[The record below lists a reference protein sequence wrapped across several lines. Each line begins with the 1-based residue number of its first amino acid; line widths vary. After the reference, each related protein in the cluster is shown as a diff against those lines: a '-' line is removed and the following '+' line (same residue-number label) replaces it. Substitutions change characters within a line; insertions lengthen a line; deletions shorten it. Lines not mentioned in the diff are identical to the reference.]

1 MLVDILRLVFIAGG
15 LVFIF
20 MLVQACW
27 QKRCNGTFESTPF
40 WPVAL
45 IGGVANFLDTLGVG
59 SFAVKTACYKQFKLI
74 DDRLLPG
81 TLNGQCV
88 LPTVTQ
94 SLIFVGAVAVE
105 PLTLI
110 SMMIAAAAGA
120 AWGARHVASF
130 DRQTIRLVM
139 AVSLLVVA
147 GLIFAGLLGLFPVG
161 GDAMGLTGYKLGIAL
176 FGNFI
181 FGVLM
186 STNALLPSF
195 MQSLMGYSALQS
207 GLTAMPR
214 GVASLLA
221 FLVVPWFMT
230 RFSSR
235 VLILVGLGLTLA
247 AGWRMS
253 GFDLSMTA
261 GPIMAAL
268 FVQGWGSGLLFT
280 PLGVQAFATI
290 DPKYRTDASIVSAMM
305 RNLGG
310 SAIISIMQALL
321 LRDASL
327 AHARLAERVAG
338 GDPVMPW
345 ALPKAMD
352 PATLTGLQSLNAEV
366 TRQASMISYVN
377 IFSLMI
383 PTILVLTPLVFLIG
397 RDRLRAPMVAHSE

>member
-27 QKRCNGTFESTPF
+27 RKKQSGSFEATPF

-74 DDRLLPG
+74 DDRVLPG

-110 SMMIAAAAGA
+110 SMMMAAAAGA

-139 AVSLLVVA
+139 AISLLVVA

-161 GDAMGLTGYKLGIAL
+161 GDAMGLSGYKLAIAL
-176 FGNFI
+176 LGNFI

-186 STNALLPSF
+186 NV
-195 MQSLMGYSALQS
+195 GI
-207 GLTAMPR
+207 GLFAPCMT
-214 GVASLLA
+214 
-221 FLVVPWFMT
+221 LVY
-230 RFSSR
+230 
-235 VLILVGLGLTLA
+235 LLGLNPLA
-247 AGWRMS
+247 AFPIMMGSTAVLSVFSAGTFIRK
-253 GFDLSMTA
+253 GAFDAKAVLA
-261 GPIMAAL
+261 VAIFGPIGVVLAAML
-268 FVQGWGSGLLFT
+268 VKSMDMEMLKWLVAFIVIYTSWTMYASWRAARRSPVQLT
-280 PLGVQAFATI
+280 VE
-290 DPKYRTDASIVSAMM
+290 SA
-305 RNLGG
+305 G
-310 SAIISIMQALL
+310 
-321 LRDASL
+321 
-327 AHARLAERVAG
+327 
-338 GDPVMPW
+338 
-345 ALPKAMD
+345 
-352 PATLTGLQSLNAEV
+352 
-366 TRQASMISYVN
+366 
-377 IFSLMI
+377 
-383 PTILVLTPLVFLIG
+383 
-397 RDRLRAPMVAHSE
+397 

>member
-27 QKRCNGTFESTPF
+27 RKKQSGSFEATPF

-74 DDRLLPG
+74 DDRVLPG

-110 SMMIAAAAGA
+110 SMMMAAAAGA

-139 AVSLLVVA
+139 AISLLVVA

-161 GDAMGLTGYKLGIAL
+161 GDAMGLSGYKLTIAL
-176 FGNFI
+176 LGNFI

-186 STNALLPSF
+186 NVGIGLFAPCMTLVYLLGMNP
-195 MQSLMGYSALQS
+195 
-207 GLTAMPR
+207 
-214 GVASLLA
+214 
-221 FLVVPWFMT
+221 
-230 RFSSR
+230 
-235 VLILVGLGLTLA
+235 LA
-247 AGWRMS
+247 AFPIMMGSTAVLSVFSAGTFIRK
-253 GFDLSMTA
+253 GAFDAKAVLA
-261 GPIMAAL
+261 VAIFGPIGVVLAAML
-268 FVQGWGSGLLFT
+268 VKSMDMEMLKWLVAFIVIYTSWTMYASWRAARRSPVQLA
-280 PLGVQAFATI
+280 VE
-290 DPKYRTDASIVSAMM
+290 SA
-305 RNLGG
+305 G
-310 SAIISIMQALL
+310 
-321 LRDASL
+321 
-327 AHARLAERVAG
+327 
-338 GDPVMPW
+338 
-345 ALPKAMD
+345 
-352 PATLTGLQSLNAEV
+352 
-366 TRQASMISYVN
+366 
-377 IFSLMI
+377 
-383 PTILVLTPLVFLIG
+383 
-397 RDRLRAPMVAHSE
+397 

>member
-27 QKRCNGTFESTPF
+27 RKKQSGSFEATPF

-74 DDRLLPG
+74 DDRVLPG

-110 SMMIAAAAGA
+110 SMMMAAAAGA

-139 AVSLLVVA
+139 AISLLVVA

-161 GDAMGLTGYKLGIAL
+161 GDVMGLSGYKLAIAL
-176 FGNFI
+176 LGNFI

-186 STNALLPSF
+186 NVGIGLFAPCMTLVYLLGMNP
-195 MQSLMGYSALQS
+195 
-207 GLTAMPR
+207 
-214 GVASLLA
+214 
-221 FLVVPWFMT
+221 
-230 RFSSR
+230 
-235 VLILVGLGLTLA
+235 LA
-247 AGWRMS
+247 AFPIMMGSTAVLSVFSAGTFIRK
-253 GFDLSMTA
+253 GAFDAKAVLA
-261 GPIMAAL
+261 VAIFGPIGVVLAAML
-268 FVQGWGSGLLFT
+268 VKSMDMEMLKWLVAFIVIYTSWTMYASWRAARRSPVQLT
-280 PLGVQAFATI
+280 VE
-290 DPKYRTDASIVSAMM
+290 SA
-305 RNLGG
+305 G
-310 SAIISIMQALL
+310 
-321 LRDASL
+321 
-327 AHARLAERVAG
+327 
-338 GDPVMPW
+338 
-345 ALPKAMD
+345 
-352 PATLTGLQSLNAEV
+352 
-366 TRQASMISYVN
+366 
-377 IFSLMI
+377 
-383 PTILVLTPLVFLIG
+383 
-397 RDRLRAPMVAHSE
+397 

>member
-139 AVSLLVVA
+139 ALSLLVVA

-161 GDAMGLTGYKLGIAL
+161 GDAMGLSGYKLVIAL
-176 FGNFI
+176 IGNFI

-186 STNALLPSF
+186 NVGIGLFAPCMTLVYLLGMNP
-195 MQSLMGYSALQS
+195 
-207 GLTAMPR
+207 
-214 GVASLLA
+214 
-221 FLVVPWFMT
+221 
-230 RFSSR
+230 
-235 VLILVGLGLTLA
+235 LA
-247 AGWRMS
+247 AFPIMMGSTAVLSVFSAGTFIRK
-253 GFDLSMTA
+253 GAFDAKAVLA
-261 GPIMAAL
+261 VAIFGPIGVVLAAMLVKSMDMAML
-268 FVQGWGSGLLFT
+268 KWLV
-280 PLGVQAFATI
+280 AFIVIYTSWTM
-290 DPKYRTDASIVSAMM
+290 YASWRAARRPSA
-305 RNLGG
+305 
-310 SAIISIMQALL
+310 Q
-321 LRDASL
+321 L
-327 AHARLAERVAG
+327 AADIAG
-338 GDPVMPW
+338 
-345 ALPKAMD
+345 
-352 PATLTGLQSLNAEV
+352 
-366 TRQASMISYVN
+366 
-377 IFSLMI
+377 
-383 PTILVLTPLVFLIG
+383 
-397 RDRLRAPMVAHSE
+397 

>member
-27 QKRCNGTFESTPF
+27 RKKQSGSFEATPF

-81 TLNGQCV
+81 TLNGQCM

-110 SMMIAAAAGA
+110 SMMMAAAAGA

-139 AVSLLVVA
+139 AISLLVVA

-161 GDAMGLTGYKLGIAL
+161 GDAMGLSGYKLAIAL
-176 FGNFI
+176 LGNFI

-186 STNALLPSF
+186 NVGIGLFAPCMTLVYLLGMNP
-195 MQSLMGYSALQS
+195 
-207 GLTAMPR
+207 
-214 GVASLLA
+214 
-221 FLVVPWFMT
+221 
-230 RFSSR
+230 
-235 VLILVGLGLTLA
+235 LA
-247 AGWRMS
+247 AFPIMMGSTAVLSVFSAGTFIRK
-253 GFDLSMTA
+253 GAFDAKAVLA
-261 GPIMAAL
+261 VAIFGPIGVVLAAML
-268 FVQGWGSGLLFT
+268 VKSMDMEMLKWLVAFIVIYTSWTMYASWRAARRSPVQLT
-280 PLGVQAFATI
+280 VE
-290 DPKYRTDASIVSAMM
+290 SA
-305 RNLGG
+305 G
-310 SAIISIMQALL
+310 
-321 LRDASL
+321 
-327 AHARLAERVAG
+327 
-338 GDPVMPW
+338 
-345 ALPKAMD
+345 
-352 PATLTGLQSLNAEV
+352 
-366 TRQASMISYVN
+366 
-377 IFSLMI
+377 
-383 PTILVLTPLVFLIG
+383 
-397 RDRLRAPMVAHSE
+397 

>member
-27 QKRCNGTFESTPF
+27 RKKQSGSFEATPF

-74 DDRLLPG
+74 DDRVLPG

-110 SMMIAAAAGA
+110 SMMMAAAAGA

-139 AVSLLVVA
+139 AISLLVVA

-161 GDAMGLTGYKLGIAL
+161 GDAMGLSGYKLAIAL
-176 FGNFI
+176 LGNFI

-186 STNALLPSF
+186 NVGIGLFAPCMTLVYLLGMNPLAAFPIMMGSTAVLSVF
-195 MQSLMGYSALQS
+195 SAGTFIRKGAFDAKAVLAVAIF
-207 GLTAMPR
+207 GPIGVVLAAMLVKSMDMEMLKWL
-214 GVASLLA
+214 VAFIVIYTSWTMYA
-221 FLVVPWFMT
+221 SWRAARRSPVQ
-230 RFSSR
+230 
-235 VLILVGLGLTLA
+235 LTLES
-247 AGWRMS
+247 AG
-253 GFDLSMTA
+253 
-261 GPIMAAL
+261 
-268 FVQGWGSGLLFT
+268 
-280 PLGVQAFATI
+280 
-290 DPKYRTDASIVSAMM
+290 
-305 RNLGG
+305 
-310 SAIISIMQALL
+310 
-321 LRDASL
+321 
-327 AHARLAERVAG
+327 
-338 GDPVMPW
+338 
-345 ALPKAMD
+345 
-352 PATLTGLQSLNAEV
+352 
-366 TRQASMISYVN
+366 
-377 IFSLMI
+377 
-383 PTILVLTPLVFLIG
+383 
-397 RDRLRAPMVAHSE
+397 

>member
-27 QKRCNGTFESTPF
+27 RKKQSGSFEATPF

-74 DDRLLPG
+74 DDRVLPG

-110 SMMIAAAAGA
+110 SMMMAAAAGA

-139 AVSLLVVA
+139 AISLLVVA

-161 GDAMGLTGYKLGIAL
+161 GDAMGLSGYKLAIAL
-176 FGNFI
+176 LGNFI

-186 STNALLPSF
+186 NVGIGLFAPCMTLVYLLGMNP
-195 MQSLMGYSALQS
+195 
-207 GLTAMPR
+207 
-214 GVASLLA
+214 
-221 FLVVPWFMT
+221 
-230 RFSSR
+230 
-235 VLILVGLGLTLA
+235 LA
-247 AGWRMS
+247 AFPIMMGSTAVLSVFSAGTFIRK
-253 GFDLSMTA
+253 GAFDAKAVLA
-261 GPIMAAL
+261 VAIFGPIGVVLAAML
-268 FVQGWGSGLLFT
+268 VKSMDMEMLKWLVAFIVIYTSWTMYASWRAARRSSVQLA
-280 PLGVQAFATI
+280 VE
-290 DPKYRTDASIVSAMM
+290 SA
-305 RNLGG
+305 G
-310 SAIISIMQALL
+310 
-321 LRDASL
+321 
-327 AHARLAERVAG
+327 
-338 GDPVMPW
+338 
-345 ALPKAMD
+345 
-352 PATLTGLQSLNAEV
+352 
-366 TRQASMISYVN
+366 
-377 IFSLMI
+377 
-383 PTILVLTPLVFLIG
+383 
-397 RDRLRAPMVAHSE
+397 

>member
-27 QKRCNGTFESTPF
+27 RKKQSGSFEATPF

-74 DDRLLPG
+74 DDRVLPG

-110 SMMIAAAAGA
+110 SMMMAAAAGA

-139 AVSLLVVA
+139 SISLLVVA

-161 GDAMGLTGYKLGIAL
+161 GDAMGLSGYKLAIAL
-176 FGNFI
+176 LGNFI

-186 STNALLPSF
+186 NVGIGLFAPCMTLVYLLGMNP
-195 MQSLMGYSALQS
+195 
-207 GLTAMPR
+207 
-214 GVASLLA
+214 
-221 FLVVPWFMT
+221 
-230 RFSSR
+230 
-235 VLILVGLGLTLA
+235 LA
-247 AGWRMS
+247 AFPIMMGSTAVLSVFSAGTFIRK
-253 GFDLSMTA
+253 GAFDAKAVLA
-261 GPIMAAL
+261 VAIFGPIGVVLAAML
-268 FVQGWGSGLLFT
+268 VKSMDMEMLKWLVAFIVIYTSWTMYASWRAARRSPVQLT
-280 PLGVQAFATI
+280 VE
-290 DPKYRTDASIVSAMM
+290 SA
-305 RNLGG
+305 G
-310 SAIISIMQALL
+310 
-321 LRDASL
+321 
-327 AHARLAERVAG
+327 
-338 GDPVMPW
+338 
-345 ALPKAMD
+345 
-352 PATLTGLQSLNAEV
+352 
-366 TRQASMISYVN
+366 
-377 IFSLMI
+377 
-383 PTILVLTPLVFLIG
+383 
-397 RDRLRAPMVAHSE
+397 

>member
-27 QKRCNGTFESTPF
+27 RKKQSGSFEATPF

-74 DDRLLPG
+74 DDRVLPG

-110 SMMIAAAAGA
+110 SMMMAAAAGA

-139 AVSLLVVA
+139 AISLLVVA

-161 GDAMGLTGYKLGIAL
+161 GDAMGLSGYKLVIAL
-176 FGNFI
+176 IGNFI

-186 STNALLPSF
+186 NVGIGLFAPCMTLVYLLGMNP
-195 MQSLMGYSALQS
+195 
-207 GLTAMPR
+207 
-214 GVASLLA
+214 
-221 FLVVPWFMT
+221 
-230 RFSSR
+230 
-235 VLILVGLGLTLA
+235 LA
-247 AGWRMS
+247 AFPIMMGSTAVLSVFSAGTFIRK
-253 GFDLSMTA
+253 GAFDAKAVLA
-261 GPIMAAL
+261 VAIFGPIGVVLAAML
-268 FVQGWGSGLLFT
+268 VKSMDMEMLKWLVAFIVIYTSWTMYASWRAARRSPVLLT
-280 PLGVQAFATI
+280 VE
-290 DPKYRTDASIVSAMM
+290 SA
-305 RNLGG
+305 G
-310 SAIISIMQALL
+310 
-321 LRDASL
+321 
-327 AHARLAERVAG
+327 
-338 GDPVMPW
+338 
-345 ALPKAMD
+345 
-352 PATLTGLQSLNAEV
+352 
-366 TRQASMISYVN
+366 
-377 IFSLMI
+377 
-383 PTILVLTPLVFLIG
+383 
-397 RDRLRAPMVAHSE
+397 

>member
-27 QKRCNGTFESTPF
+27 RKKQSGSFETTPF

-74 DDRLLPG
+74 DDRVLPG

-110 SMMIAAAAGA
+110 SMMMAAAAGA

-139 AVSLLVVA
+139 AISLLVVA

-161 GDAMGLTGYKLGIAL
+161 GDAMGLSGYKLAIAL
-176 FGNFI
+176 LGNFI

-186 STNALLPSF
+186 NVGIGLFAPCMTLVYLLGMNP
-195 MQSLMGYSALQS
+195 
-207 GLTAMPR
+207 
-214 GVASLLA
+214 
-221 FLVVPWFMT
+221 
-230 RFSSR
+230 
-235 VLILVGLGLTLA
+235 LA
-247 AGWRMS
+247 A
-253 GFDLSMTA
+253 F
-261 GPIMAAL
+261 PIMM
-268 FVQGWGSGLLFT
+268 GSTAVLSVFSAGTFIRKGAFDAKAVLAVAIFG
-280 PLGVQAFATI
+280 PLGVVLAAMLVKSMDMEMLKWLVAFIVIYTSWTM
-290 DPKYRTDASIVSAMM
+290 YASWRAARRSPVQLAVESA
-305 RNLGG
+305 G
-310 SAIISIMQALL
+310 
-321 LRDASL
+321 
-327 AHARLAERVAG
+327 
-338 GDPVMPW
+338 
-345 ALPKAMD
+345 
-352 PATLTGLQSLNAEV
+352 
-366 TRQASMISYVN
+366 
-377 IFSLMI
+377 
-383 PTILVLTPLVFLIG
+383 
-397 RDRLRAPMVAHSE
+397 

>member
-161 GDAMGLTGYKLGIAL
+161 GEAMGLSGYKLVIAL
-176 FGNFI
+176 IGNFI

-186 STNALLPSF
+186 NVGIGLFAPCMTLVYLLGMNP
-195 MQSLMGYSALQS
+195 
-207 GLTAMPR
+207 
-214 GVASLLA
+214 
-221 FLVVPWFMT
+221 
-230 RFSSR
+230 
-235 VLILVGLGLTLA
+235 LA
-247 AGWRMS
+247 AFPIMMGSTAVLSVFSAGTFIRK
-253 GFDLSMTA
+253 GAFDAKAVLA
-261 GPIMAAL
+261 VAIFGPIGVVLAAMLVKSMDMAMLKWLVA
-268 FVQGWGSGLLFT
+268 FIVIYTSWTMYASWRAARRPSVQ
-280 PLGVQAFATI
+280 
-290 DPKYRTDASIVSAMM
+290 
-305 RNLGG
+305 
-310 SAIISIMQALL
+310 
-321 LRDASL
+321 L
-327 AHARLAERVAG
+327 AADIAG
-338 GDPVMPW
+338 
-345 ALPKAMD
+345 
-352 PATLTGLQSLNAEV
+352 
-366 TRQASMISYVN
+366 
-377 IFSLMI
+377 
-383 PTILVLTPLVFLIG
+383 
-397 RDRLRAPMVAHSE
+397 

>member
-27 QKRCNGTFESTPF
+27 RKKQSGSFEATPF

-74 DDRLLPG
+74 DDRVLPG

-110 SMMIAAAAGA
+110 SMMMAAAAGA

-139 AVSLLVVA
+139 AISLLVVA

-161 GDAMGLTGYKLGIAL
+161 GDAMGLSGYKLVIAL
-176 FGNFI
+176 IGNFI

-186 STNALLPSF
+186 NVGIGLFAPCMTLVYLLGMNP
-195 MQSLMGYSALQS
+195 
-207 GLTAMPR
+207 
-214 GVASLLA
+214 
-221 FLVVPWFMT
+221 
-230 RFSSR
+230 
-235 VLILVGLGLTLA
+235 LA
-247 AGWRMS
+247 AFPIMMGSTAVLSVFSAGTFIRK
-253 GFDLSMTA
+253 GAFDAKAVLA
-261 GPIMAAL
+261 VAIFGPIGVVLAAML
-268 FVQGWGSGLLFT
+268 VKSMDMEMLKWLVAFIVIYTSWTMYASWRAARRSPVQLT
-280 PLGVQAFATI
+280 VE
-290 DPKYRTDASIVSAMM
+290 SA
-305 RNLGG
+305 G
-310 SAIISIMQALL
+310 
-321 LRDASL
+321 
-327 AHARLAERVAG
+327 
-338 GDPVMPW
+338 
-345 ALPKAMD
+345 
-352 PATLTGLQSLNAEV
+352 
-366 TRQASMISYVN
+366 
-377 IFSLMI
+377 
-383 PTILVLTPLVFLIG
+383 
-397 RDRLRAPMVAHSE
+397 

>member
-27 QKRCNGTFESTPF
+27 RKKQSRSFETTPF

-74 DDRLLPG
+74 DDRVLPG

-110 SMMIAAAAGA
+110 SMMMAAAAGA

-139 AVSLLVVA
+139 AISLLVVA

-161 GDAMGLTGYKLGIAL
+161 GDAMGLSGYKLAIAL
-176 FGNFI
+176 LGNFI

-186 STNALLPSF
+186 NVGIGLFAPCMTLVYLLGMNP
-195 MQSLMGYSALQS
+195 
-207 GLTAMPR
+207 
-214 GVASLLA
+214 
-221 FLVVPWFMT
+221 
-230 RFSSR
+230 
-235 VLILVGLGLTLA
+235 LA
-247 AGWRMS
+247 AFPIMMGSTAVLSVFSAGTFIRK
-253 GFDLSMTA
+253 GAFDAKAVLA
-261 GPIMAAL
+261 VAIFGPIGVVLAAML
-268 FVQGWGSGLLFT
+268 VKSMDMEMLKWL
-280 PLGVQAFATI
+280 VAFIVIYTSWTM
-290 DPKYRTDASIVSAMM
+290 YASWRAA
-305 RNLGG
+305 R
-310 SAIISIMQALL
+310 
-321 LRDASL
+321 RSL
-327 AHARLAERVAG
+327 C
-338 GDPVMPW
+338 
-345 ALPKAMD
+345 
-352 PATLTGLQSLNAEV
+352 S
-366 TRQASMISYVN
+366 
-377 IFSLMI
+377 
-383 PTILVLTPLVFLIG
+383 
-397 RDRLRAPMVAHSE
+397 

>member
-110 SMMIAAAAGA
+110 SMIIAAAAGA

-161 GDAMGLTGYKLGIAL
+161 GEAMGLSGYKLVIAL
-176 FGNFI
+176 IGNFI

-186 STNALLPSF
+186 NVGIGLFAPCMTLVYLLGMNP
-195 MQSLMGYSALQS
+195 
-207 GLTAMPR
+207 
-214 GVASLLA
+214 
-221 FLVVPWFMT
+221 
-230 RFSSR
+230 
-235 VLILVGLGLTLA
+235 LA
-247 AGWRMS
+247 AFPIMMGSTAVLSVFSAGTFIRK
-253 GFDLSMTA
+253 GAFDAKAVLA
-261 GPIMAAL
+261 VAIFGPIGVVLAAMLVKSMDMAMLKWLVA
-268 FVQGWGSGLLFT
+268 FIVIYTSWTMYASWRAARRPSVQ
-280 PLGVQAFATI
+280 
-290 DPKYRTDASIVSAMM
+290 
-305 RNLGG
+305 
-310 SAIISIMQALL
+310 
-321 LRDASL
+321 L
-327 AHARLAERVAG
+327 AADIAG
-338 GDPVMPW
+338 
-345 ALPKAMD
+345 
-352 PATLTGLQSLNAEV
+352 
-366 TRQASMISYVN
+366 
-377 IFSLMI
+377 
-383 PTILVLTPLVFLIG
+383 
-397 RDRLRAPMVAHSE
+397 

>member
-161 GDAMGLTGYKLGIAL
+161 GEAMGLSGYKLAIAL
-176 FGNFI
+176 IGNFI

-186 STNALLPSF
+186 NVGIGLFAPCMTLVYLLGMNP
-195 MQSLMGYSALQS
+195 
-207 GLTAMPR
+207 
-214 GVASLLA
+214 
-221 FLVVPWFMT
+221 
-230 RFSSR
+230 
-235 VLILVGLGLTLA
+235 LA
-247 AGWRMS
+247 AFPIMMGSTAVLSVFSAGTFIRK
-253 GFDLSMTA
+253 GAFDAKAVLA
-261 GPIMAAL
+261 VAIFGPIGVVLAAMLVKSMDMAML
-268 FVQGWGSGLLFT
+268 KWLV
-280 PLGVQAFATI
+280 AFIVIYTSWTM
-290 DPKYRTDASIVSAMM
+290 YASWRAARRPSA
-305 RNLGG
+305 
-310 SAIISIMQALL
+310 Q
-321 LRDASL
+321 L
-327 AHARLAERVAG
+327 AADIAG
-338 GDPVMPW
+338 
-345 ALPKAMD
+345 
-352 PATLTGLQSLNAEV
+352 
-366 TRQASMISYVN
+366 
-377 IFSLMI
+377 
-383 PTILVLTPLVFLIG
+383 
-397 RDRLRAPMVAHSE
+397 

>member
-161 GDAMGLTGYKLGIAL
+161 GEAMGLSGYKLVIAL
-176 FGNFI
+176 IGNFI

-186 STNALLPSF
+186 NVGIGLFAPCMTLVYLLGMNP
-195 MQSLMGYSALQS
+195 
-207 GLTAMPR
+207 
-214 GVASLLA
+214 
-221 FLVVPWFMT
+221 
-230 RFSSR
+230 
-235 VLILVGLGLTLA
+235 LA
-247 AGWRMS
+247 AFPIMMGSTAVLSVFSAGTFIRK
-253 GFDLSMTA
+253 GAFDAKAVLA
-261 GPIMAAL
+261 VAIFGPIGVVLAAMLVKSMDMAML
-268 FVQGWGSGLLFT
+268 KWLV
-280 PLGVQAFATI
+280 AF
-290 DPKYRTDASIVSAMM
+290 IVIYTS
-305 RNLGG
+305 
-310 SAIISIMQALL
+310 
-321 LRDASL
+321 
-327 AHARLAERVAG
+327 
-338 GDPVMPW
+338 
-345 ALPKAMD
+345 
-352 PATLTGLQSLNAEV
+352 
-366 TRQASMISYVN
+366 
-377 IFSLMI
+377 
-383 PTILVLTPLVFLIG
+383 
-397 RDRLRAPMVAHSE
+397 

>member
-27 QKRCNGTFESTPF
+27 RKKQSGSFEATPF

-74 DDRLLPG
+74 DDRVLPG

-110 SMMIAAAAGA
+110 SMMMAAAAGA

-139 AVSLLVVA
+139 AISLLVVA

-161 GDAMGLTGYKLGIAL
+161 GDAMGLSGYKLAIAL
-176 FGNFI
+176 LGNFI

-186 STNALLPSF
+186 NVGIGLFAPCMTLVYLLGMNP
-195 MQSLMGYSALQS
+195 
-207 GLTAMPR
+207 
-214 GVASLLA
+214 
-221 FLVVPWFMT
+221 
-230 RFSSR
+230 
-235 VLILVGLGLTLA
+235 LA
-247 AGWRMS
+247 AFPIMMGS
-253 GFDLSMTA
+253 TAVLSVFSAGTFICKGAFDAKAVLA
-261 GPIMAAL
+261 VAIFGPIGVVLAAML
-268 FVQGWGSGLLFT
+268 VKSMDMEMLKWLVAFIVIYTSWTMYASWRAARRSSVQLA
-280 PLGVQAFATI
+280 VE
-290 DPKYRTDASIVSAMM
+290 SA
-305 RNLGG
+305 G
-310 SAIISIMQALL
+310 
-321 LRDASL
+321 
-327 AHARLAERVAG
+327 
-338 GDPVMPW
+338 
-345 ALPKAMD
+345 
-352 PATLTGLQSLNAEV
+352 
-366 TRQASMISYVN
+366 
-377 IFSLMI
+377 
-383 PTILVLTPLVFLIG
+383 
-397 RDRLRAPMVAHSE
+397 

>member
-161 GDAMGLTGYKLGIAL
+161 GEAMGLSGYKLVIAL
-176 FGNFI
+176 IGNFI

-186 STNALLPSF
+186 NVGIGLFAPCMTLVYLLGMNP
-195 MQSLMGYSALQS
+195 
-207 GLTAMPR
+207 
-214 GVASLLA
+214 
-221 FLVVPWFMT
+221 
-230 RFSSR
+230 
-235 VLILVGLGLTLA
+235 LA
-247 AGWRMS
+247 AFPIMMGSTAVLSVFSAGTFIRK
-253 GFDLSMTA
+253 GAFDAKAVLA
-261 GPIMAAL
+261 VAIFGPIGVVLAAMLVKSMDMAML
-268 FVQGWGSGLLFT
+268 KWLV
-280 PLGVQAFATI
+280 AFIVIYTSWTM
-290 DPKYRTDASIVSAMM
+290 YASWRAARRPSA
-305 RNLGG
+305 
-310 SAIISIMQALL
+310 Q
-321 LRDASL
+321 L
-327 AHARLAERVAG
+327 AADIAG
-338 GDPVMPW
+338 
-345 ALPKAMD
+345 
-352 PATLTGLQSLNAEV
+352 
-366 TRQASMISYVN
+366 
-377 IFSLMI
+377 
-383 PTILVLTPLVFLIG
+383 
-397 RDRLRAPMVAHSE
+397 